1 MADVTNVTDITDAA
15 NVTEKKFDEMTS
27 EEQGAA
33 KIDLAMELRQRFLQE
48 RSFGLEVGA
57 KSLATVI
64 SNMVPFDVKELKAGD
79 CRRLL
84 KEIKKMCDQI
94 RPKSETLE
102 ELEKNKQELIKLLD
116 PEVAKKVYGTTD
128 EAEKEA
134 AHE

>member
-1 MADVTNVTDITDAA
+1 
-15 NVTEKKFDEMTS
+15 MTA
-27 EEQGAA
+27 EEQEAA
-33 KIDLAMELRQRFLQE
+33 KIDLAMELRQRLLQE

-64 SNMVPFDVKELKAGD
+64 GNKIPYDVKELKAGD
-79 CRRLL
+79 CRRIL
-84 KEIKKMCDQI
+84 KEIKRMCEEI
-94 RPKSETLE
+94 KPKSETLE

-134 AHE
+134 VNE